1 MPSHIRVFDWAFSQL
16 LPSGTKANLGRDLE
30 RLMLSEKLGI
40 GDLS

>member
-16 LPSGTKANLGRDLE
+16 LPRNAEANLGRDLE
-30 RLMLSEKLGI
+30 RLMLSEKSGI